1 MSGKAIN
8 DRSMYRKDLGKAV
21 VESLM
26 ATDDGTVDLTDATPN
41 NPKDYSVTDGLFAI
55 ASAIENLATQIKE
68 HD

>member
-8 DRSMYRKDLGKAV
+8 DRSMYRKDLGNAV

-26 ATDDGTVDLTDATPN
+26 ATDYGAVDLTNATLN

-55 ASAIENLATQIKE
+55 AEAIEHLSTSIRE